1 MRNIFLLANA
11 DIFLLTDI
19 AAFLLVLIGMFFL
32 SLALINKK
40 QAAYITLF
48 FLTHLILFGSR
59 ILYQTN
65 NFYPLAIF
73 IFGCIFIVLE
83 IFIPGFTLTGVIGI
97 LGYLT
102 SIILAFSDYKY
113 GLLAIIISI
122 NLNVTFIRFMFKK
135 GYTLKGLTH
144 FVLSTQSNLKEN
156 KEEIDE
162 LEKLIGKAA
171 KSISSLG
178 PTGFVM
184 IDGLKYNAI
193 SYDGYLDNN
202 LDLKVIAVKGRY
214 LIVDKEV
221 K

>member
-11 DIFLLTDI
+11 DVFLLTDI

-40 QAAYITLF
+40 QTAYITLF

-83 IFIPGFTLTGVIGI
+83 IFIPGFTVTGVIGI
-97 LGYLT
+97 LGYLA
-102 SIILAFSDYKY
+102 SINLAFSDYKY
-113 GLLAIIISI
+113 GLLAIIISL
-122 NLNVTFIRFMFKK
+122 NLNIAFLRFMFKK

-156 KEEIDE
+156 KEEINE
-162 LEKLIGKAA
+162 LEKLIGKEA

-178 PTGFVM
+178 PTGFVLV
-184 IDGLKYNAI
+184 DEVKYNAI

>member
-11 DIFLLTDI
+11 DVFLLTDI

-40 QAAYITLF
+40 QTAYITLF

-59 ILYQTN
+59 ILCQTN

-83 IFIPGFTLTGVIGI
+83 IFIPGFTVTGVIGI

-102 SIILAFSDYKY
+102 SINLAFSDYRY
-113 GLLAIIISI
+113 GILAIIISI
-122 NLNVTFIRFMFKK
+122 IINICFIKIMFKK
-135 GYTLKGLTH
+135 GYSFKGLTH
-144 FVLSTQSNLKEN
+144 LVLSTESNLKEN
-156 KEEIDE
+156 KEEVNE
-162 LEKLIGKAA
+162 LEKQIGKGA

-184 IDGLKYNAI
+184 INGLKYNAI

>member
-11 DIFLLTDI
+11 DVFLLTDI

-40 QAAYITLF
+40 QTAYITLF

-83 IFIPGFTLTGVIGI
+83 IFIPGFTVTGVIGI

-102 SIILAFSDYKY
+102 SINLAFSDYKY
-113 GLLAIIISI
+113 GLLAIIISL
-122 NLNVTFIRFMFKK
+122 NLNIAFLRFMFKK

>member
-1 MRNIFLLANA
+1 MRNIFLLANT
-11 DIFLLTDI
+11 DVFLLTDI

-40 QAAYITLF
+40 QTAYITLF

-59 ILYQTN
+59 ILCQTN

-83 IFIPGFTLTGVIGI
+83 IFIPGFTVTGVIGI

-102 SIILAFSDYKY
+102 SINLAFSDYKY
-113 GLLAIIISI
+113 GLLAIIISL
-122 NLNVTFIRFMFKK
+122 NLNIAFLRFMFKK

-162 LEKLIGKAA
+162 LEKLIGKEA

-178 PTGFVM
+178 PTGFVLV
-184 IDGLKYNAI
+184 DEVKYNAI

>member
-1 MRNIFLLANA
+1 MRNIFLLANT
-11 DIFLLTDI
+11 DVFLLTDI

-40 QAAYITLF
+40 QTAYITLF

-59 ILYQTN
+59 ILCQTN

-83 IFIPGFTLTGVIGI
+83 IFIPGFTVTGVIGI

-113 GLLAIIISI
+113 GLLAIIISL

>member
-11 DIFLLTDI
+11 DVFLLTDI

-40 QAAYITLF
+40 QTAYITLF

-59 ILYQTN
+59 ILCQTN

-97 LGYLT
+97 LCYLT

-156 KEEIDE
+156 KEEINE

>member
-1 MRNIFLLANA
+1 MQNIFLLANT
-11 DIFLLTDI
+11 DVFLLTDI

-40 QAAYITLF
+40 QTAYITLF

-59 ILYQTN
+59 ILCQTN

-83 IFIPGFTLTGVIGI
+83 IFIPGFTVTGVIGI

-102 SIILAFSDYKY
+102 SINLAFSDYKY
-113 GLLAIIISI
+113 GLLAIIISL
-122 NLNVTFIRFMFKK
+122 NLNIAFLRFMFKK

-162 LEKLIGKAA
+162 LEKLIGKEA

-178 PTGFVM
+178 PTGFVLV
-184 IDGLKYNAI
+184 DEVKYNAI

-221 K
+221 M

>member
-1 MRNIFLLANA
+1 MRNIFLLANT
-11 DIFLLTDI
+11 DVFLLTDI

-40 QAAYITLF
+40 QTAYITLF

-59 ILYQTN
+59 ILCQTN

-162 LEKLIGKAA
+162 LEKLIGKEA

>member
-1 MRNIFLLANA
+1 MRNIFLLANV
-11 DIFLLTDI
+11 DVFLLTDI

-40 QAAYITLF
+40 QTAYITLF

-59 ILYQTN
+59 ILCQTN

-83 IFIPGFTLTGVIGI
+83 IFIPGFTVTGVIGI

-102 SIILAFSDYKY
+102 SINLAFSDYKY
-113 GLLAIIISI
+113 GLLAIIISL
-122 NLNVTFIRFMFKK
+122 NLNIAFLRFMFKK

-162 LEKLIGKAA
+162 LEKLIGKEA

-178 PTGFVM
+178 PTGFVLV
-184 IDGLKYNAI
+184 DEVKYNAI

>member
-1 MRNIFLLANA
+1 MRIIFLLANT
-11 DIFLLTDI
+11 DVFLLTDI

-40 QAAYITLF
+40 QTAYITLF

-59 ILYQTN
+59 ILCQTN

-102 SIILAFSDYKY
+102 SINLAFSDYKY
-113 GLLAIIISI
+113 GLLAIIISL
-122 NLNVTFIRFMFKK
+122 NLNIAFLRFMFKK

-162 LEKLIGKAA
+162 LEKLIGKEA

-178 PTGFVM
+178 PTGFVLV
-184 IDGLKYNAI
+184 DEVKYNAI

>member
-11 DIFLLTDI
+11 DVFLLTDI

-40 QAAYITLF
+40 QTAYITLF

-59 ILYQTN
+59 ILCQTN

-83 IFIPGFTLTGVIGI
+83 IFIPGFTVTGVIGI

-102 SIILAFSDYKY
+102 SINLAFSDYKY
-113 GLLAIIISI
+113 GLLAIIISL

>member
-11 DIFLLTDI
+11 DVFLLTDI

-40 QAAYITLF
+40 QTAYITLF

-59 ILYQTN
+59 ILCQTN

-83 IFIPGFTLTGVIGI
+83 IFIPGFTVTGVIGI

-113 GLLAIIISI
+113 GLLAIIISL

-178 PTGFVM
+178 PTGFVLV
-184 IDGLKYNAI
+184 DEVKYNAI

>member
-11 DIFLLTDI
+11 DVFLLTDI

-40 QAAYITLF
+40 QTAYITLF
-48 FLTHLILFGSR
+48 FLTHLFLFGSR

-83 IFIPGFTLTGVIGI
+83 IFIPGFTVTGVIGI

-102 SIILAFSDYKY
+102 SINLAFSDYKY
-113 GLLAIIISI
+113 GLLAIIISL
-122 NLNVTFIRFMFKK
+122 NLNIAFLRFMFKK

-162 LEKLIGKAA
+162 LEKLIGKEA

-178 PTGFVM
+178 PTGFVLV
-184 IDGLKYNAI
+184 DEVKYNAI

>member
-11 DIFLLTDI
+11 DVFLLTDI

-40 QAAYITLF
+40 QTAYITLF
-48 FLTHLILFGSR
+48 FLIHLILFGSR
-59 ILYQTN
+59 ILCQTN

-83 IFIPGFTLTGVIGI
+83 IFIPGFTLTGVISI

-113 GLLAIIISI
+113 GLLAIIISL

-162 LEKLIGKAA
+162 LEKLIGKEA

-178 PTGFVM
+178 PTGFVLV
-184 IDGLKYNAI
+184 DEVKYNAI

>member
-1 MRNIFLLANA
+1 MRNIFLLANT
-11 DIFLLTDI
+11 DVFLLTDI

-40 QAAYITLF
+40 QTAYITLF

-83 IFIPGFTLTGVIGI
+83 IFIPGFTVTGVIGI

-102 SIILAFSDYKY
+102 SINLAFSDYKY
-113 GLLAIIISI
+113 GLLAIIISL
-122 NLNVTFIRFMFKK
+122 NLNISFIRFMFKK

>member
-11 DIFLLTDI
+11 DVFLLTDI

-40 QAAYITLF
+40 QTAYITLF

-59 ILYQTN
+59 ILCQTN

-83 IFIPGFTLTGVIGI
+83 IFIPGFTVTGVIGR

-102 SIILAFSDYKY
+102 SINLAFSDYKY
-113 GLLAIIISI
+113 GLLAIIISL

-162 LEKLIGKAA
+162 LEKLIGKEA

-184 IDGLKYNAI
+184 INGLKYNAI

>member
-1 MRNIFLLANA
+1 MQNIFLLANT
-11 DIFLLTDI
+11 DVFLLTDI

-40 QAAYITLF
+40 QTAYITLF

-102 SIILAFSDYKY
+102 SINLAFSDYKY
-113 GLLAIIISI
+113 GLLAIIISL
-122 NLNVTFIRFMFKK
+122 NLNIAFLRFMFKK

-156 KEEIDE
+156 KEEINE
-162 LEKLIGKAA
+162 LEKLIGKEA

-178 PTGFVM
+178 PTGFVLV
-184 IDGLKYNAI
+184 DEVKYNAI

>member
-11 DIFLLTDI
+11 DVFLLTDI

-40 QAAYITLF
+40 QTAYITLF

-59 ILYQTN
+59 ILCQTN

-184 IDGLKYNAI
+184 INGLKYNAI

>member
-11 DIFLLTDI
+11 DVFLLTDI

-40 QAAYITLF
+40 QTAYITLF

-59 ILYQTN
+59 ILCQTN

-113 GLLAIIISI
+113 GLLAIIISL

-162 LEKLIGKAA
+162 LKKLIGKEA

-184 IDGLKYNAI
+184 INGLKYNAI

>member
-11 DIFLLTDI
+11 DVFLLTDI

-40 QAAYITLF
+40 QTAYITLF

-59 ILYQTN
+59 ILCQTN

-83 IFIPGFTLTGVIGI
+83 IFIPGFTVTGVIGI

-102 SIILAFSDYKY
+102 SINLAFSDYKY

-122 NLNVTFIRFMFKK
+122 NLNVAFLRFMFKK

-156 KEEIDE
+156 KEEINE
-162 LEKLIGKAA
+162 LEKLIGKEA

-178 PTGFVM
+178 PTGFVLV
-184 IDGLKYNAI
+184 DEVKYNAI

>member
-11 DIFLLTDI
+11 DVFLLTDI

-40 QAAYITLF
+40 QTAYITLF

-59 ILYQTN
+59 ILCQTN

-102 SIILAFSDYKY
+102 SINLAFSDYKY
-113 GLLAIIISI
+113 GLLAIIISL
-122 NLNVTFIRFMFKK
+122 NLNIAFLRFMFKK

-156 KEEIDE
+156 KEEINE

>member
-11 DIFLLTDI
+11 DVFLLTDI

-40 QAAYITLF
+40 QTAYITLF

-59 ILYQTN
+59 ILCQTN

-83 IFIPGFTLTGVIGI
+83 IFIPGFTVTGIIGI

-102 SIILAFSDYKY
+102 SINLAFSDYKY
-113 GLLAIIISI
+113 GLLAIIISL
-122 NLNVTFIRFMFKK
+122 NLNIAFLRFMFKK

-162 LEKLIGKAA
+162 LEKLIGKDA

>member
-1 MRNIFLLANA
+1 MQNIFLLANT
-11 DIFLLTDI
+11 DVFLLTDI

-40 QAAYITLF
+40 QTAYITLF

-59 ILYQTN
+59 ILCQTN

-83 IFIPGFTLTGVIGI
+83 IFIPGFTVTGAIGI

-102 SIILAFSDYKY
+102 SINLAFSDYKY
-113 GLLAIIISI
+113 GLLAIIISLNI
-122 NLNVTFIRFMFKK
+122 NIAFLRFMFKK
-135 GYTLKGLTH
+135 GYTLRGLTH

-162 LEKLIGKAA
+162 LEKLIGKEA

-178 PTGFVM
+178 PTGFVLV
-184 IDGLKYNAI
+184 DEVKYNAI

>member
-11 DIFLLTDI
+11 DVFLLTDI

-40 QAAYITLF
+40 QTAYITLF

-102 SIILAFSDYKY
+102 SINLAFSDYKY
-113 GLLAIIISI
+113 GLLAIIISL
-122 NLNVTFIRFMFKK
+122 NLNISFIRFMFKK

-178 PTGFVM
+178 PTGFVLV
-184 IDGLKYNAI
+184 DEVKYNAI

>member
-11 DIFLLTDI
+11 DVFLLTDI

-40 QAAYITLF
+40 QTAYITLF

-59 ILYQTN
+59 ILCQTN

-113 GLLAIIISI
+113 GLLAIIISL

-162 LEKLIGKAA
+162 LEKLIGKEA

-178 PTGFVM
+178 PTGFVLV
-184 IDGLKYNAI
+184 DEVKYNAI

>member
-11 DIFLLTDI
+11 DVFLLTDI

-40 QAAYITLF
+40 QTAYITLF

-59 ILYQTN
+59 ILCQTN

-83 IFIPGFTLTGVIGI
+83 IFIPGFTVTGVIGI

-102 SIILAFSDYKY
+102 SINLAFSDYKY
-113 GLLAIIISI
+113 GLLAIIISL
-122 NLNVTFIRFMFKK
+122 NLNIAFLRFMFKK

-162 LEKLIGKAA
+162 LEKLIGKEA

-178 PTGFVM
+178 PTGFVLV
-184 IDGLKYNAI
+184 DEVKYNAI

>member
-11 DIFLLTDI
+11 DVFLLTDI

-32 SLALINKK
+32 SHALINKK
-40 QAAYITLF
+40 QTAYITLF

-59 ILYQTN
+59 ILCQTN

-83 IFIPGFTLTGVIGI
+83 IFIPGFTVTGVIGI

-102 SIILAFSDYKY
+102 SINLAFSDYKY
-113 GLLAIIISI
+113 GLLAIIISL

-162 LEKLIGKAA
+162 LEKLIGKEA

-178 PTGFVM
+178 PTGFVLV
-184 IDGLKYNAI
+184 DEVKYNAI

>member
-11 DIFLLTDI
+11 DVFILTDI

-40 QAAYITLF
+40 QTAYITLF

-59 ILYQTN
+59 ILCQTN

-73 IFGCIFIVLE
+73 IFGNIFIVLE

-113 GLLAIIISI
+113 GLLAIIISL
-122 NLNVTFIRFMFKK
+122 NLNVAFLRFMFKK

-156 KEEIDE
+156 KEEINE

>member
-1 MRNIFLLANA
+1 MRNIFLLANT
-11 DIFLLTDI
+11 DVFLLTDI

-40 QAAYITLF
+40 QTAYITLF

-59 ILYQTN
+59 ILCQTN

-102 SIILAFSDYKY
+102 SINLAFSDYKY
-113 GLLAIIISI
+113 GLLAIIISL
-122 NLNVTFIRFMFKK
+122 NLNIAFLRFMFKK

-156 KEEIDE
+156 KEEINE
-162 LEKLIGKAA
+162 LEKLIGKEA

-178 PTGFVM
+178 PTGFVLV
-184 IDGLKYNAI
+184 DEVKYNAI

>member
-11 DIFLLTDI
+11 DVFLLTDI

-40 QAAYITLF
+40 QTAYITLF

-83 IFIPGFTLTGVIGI
+83 IFIPGFTVTGVIGI

>member
-1 MRNIFLLANA
+1 MRNIFLLSNA
-11 DIFLLTDI
+11 DVFLLTDI

-40 QAAYITLF
+40 QTAYITLF

-59 ILYQTN
+59 ILCQTN

-83 IFIPGFTLTGVIGI
+83 IFIPGFTVTGVIGI

-113 GLLAIIISI
+113 GLLAIIISL
-122 NLNVTFIRFMFKK
+122 NLNISFIRFMFKK

-156 KEEIDE
+156 KEEINE

-202 LDLKVIAVKGRY
+202 LNLKVIAVKGRY

>member
-11 DIFLLTDI
+11 DVFLLTDI

-40 QAAYITLF
+40 QTAYITLF

-59 ILYQTN
+59 ILCQTN

-83 IFIPGFTLTGVIGI
+83 IFIPGFTVTGVIGI

-102 SIILAFSDYKY
+102 SINLAFSDYKY
-113 GLLAIIISI
+113 GLLAIIISL
-122 NLNVTFIRFMFKK
+122 NLNIAFLRFMFKK

-162 LEKLIGKAA
+162 LEKLIGKEA

-178 PTGFVM
+178 PTGFVLV
-184 IDGLKYNAI
+184 DEVKYNAI

-221 K
+221 M

>member
-11 DIFLLTDI
+11 DVFLLTDI

-40 QAAYITLF
+40 QTAYITLF

-122 NLNVTFIRFMFKK
+122 NLNVTFIRFMFKN

-156 KEEIDE
+156 KEEINE
-162 LEKLIGKAA
+162 LEKLIGKEA

-178 PTGFVM
+178 PTGFVLV
-184 IDGLKYNAI
+184 DEVKYNAI

>member
-1 MRNIFLLANA
+1 MRNIFLLANT
-11 DIFLLTDI
+11 DVFLLTDI

-40 QAAYITLF
+40 QTAYITLF

-59 ILYQTN
+59 ILCQTN

-83 IFIPGFTLTGVIGI
+83 IFIPGFTVTGVIGI

-102 SIILAFSDYKY
+102 SINLAFSDYKY
-113 GLLAIIISI
+113 GLLAIIISL
-122 NLNVTFIRFMFKK
+122 NLNIAFIRFMFKK

-214 LIVDKEV
+214 LIVDKEDR
-221 K
+221 

>member
-1 MRNIFLLANA
+1 MRNIFLLANT
-11 DIFLLTDI
+11 DVFLLTDI

-40 QAAYITLF
+40 QTAYITLF

-59 ILYQTN
+59 ILCQTN

-113 GLLAIIISI
+113 GLLAIIISL

-135 GYTLKGLTH
+135 AYTLKGLTH

>member
-11 DIFLLTDI
+11 DVFLLTDI

-40 QAAYITLF
+40 QTAYITLF

-59 ILYQTN
+59 ILCKTN

-83 IFIPGFTLTGVIGI
+83 IFIPGFTVTGVIGI

-102 SIILAFSDYKY
+102 SINLAFSDYKY
-113 GLLAIIISI
+113 GLLAIIISL
-122 NLNVTFIRFMFKK
+122 NLNIAFLRFMFKK

-156 KEEIDE
+156 KEEINE

-178 PTGFVM
+178 PTGFVLV
-184 IDGLKYNAI
+184 DEVKYNAI

>member
-1 MRNIFLLANA
+1 MRNIFLLANT
-11 DIFLLTDI
+11 DVFLLTDI

-40 QAAYITLF
+40 QTAYITLF

-162 LEKLIGKAA
+162 LEKLIGKEA

-178 PTGFVM
+178 PTGFVLV
-184 IDGLKYNAI
+184 DEVKYNAI